1 METTV
6 TEPLIERSSAL
17 RRLRQLGRA
26 MTTPLSPDDYLALIN
41 PLWSQR
47 ELRGRVEK
55 VVPETENAATLVIR
69 PGWGWSFDHAPGQYI
84 GIGIEIDG
92 KFHWRSYSLSS
103 PPLVEGKTVSITVK
117 AMPEGFLSD
126 HLVNGLE
133 PGTIVRLASP
143 QGDFVMPDPPPE
155 KSLFLVGGSGITPVM
170 SILRTLDRRH
180 TISDAVLIY
189 SARTEDDM
197 MFVHELRELAERHEG
212 FVFHERFT
220 DADGIFTPEDLGDVC
235 ADWKDRDT
243 WACGPGPMLDAFT
256 EHYERQGREDHIHVE
271 RFNLATAGADGAGGA
286 VTFGVGGPTVDV
298 DGATTLLEAG
308 EKAGINM
315 LFGCRMGIC
324 HTCDVPLASGRVR
337 DLRSGE
343 EHGEPN
349 EYIQTCISVAAGDCT
364 LTL

>member
-1 METTV
+1 MTA
-6 TEPLIERSSAL
+6 PLIERSAAL
-17 RRLRQLGRA
+17 RRLRQLGKA
-26 MTTPLSPDDYLALIN
+26 LTTPLSPDDYLALIN

-47 ELRGRVEK
+47 ELRGRIEK
-55 VVPETENAATLVIR
+55 VVPITDRAATLVIR

-84 GIGIEIDG
+84 GIGVEING

-103 PPLVEGKTVSITVK
+103 VPLVEGKTVSITVK

-143 QGDFVMPDPPPE
+143 QGDFVLPDPPPA
-155 KSLFLVGGSGITPVM
+155 KMLMLVGGSGITPVM
-170 SILRTLDRRH
+170 SILRTMDRRGS
-180 TISDAVLIY
+180 IPDVVLAY
-189 SARTEDDM
+189 SAVSEDDM
-197 MFVHELRELAERHEG
+197 MFVHELRVLALRYEN
-212 FVFHERFT
+212 FTFYERFT
-220 DADGIFTPEDLGDVC
+220 DADGMLTADQLDTVC
-235 ADWKDRDT
+235 PDWKERET
-243 WACGPGPMLDAFT
+243 WACGPGPMLDAFSAHF
-256 EHYERQGREDHIHVE
+256 EAEGRLDHLHVE
-271 RFNLATAGADGAGGA
+271 RFTLNLADGGEGGT
-286 VTFGVGGPTVDV
+286 VTFGVGGPTVEV

-324 HTCDVPLASGRVR
+324 HTCDVPLASGRIR
-337 DLRSGE
+337 DLRSGN
-343 EHGEPN
+343 EHSEPN